1 MSFPG
6 ATNSPSAGAQ
16 FIQIKGARVHNL
28 KNIDVDLPRGQ
39 LVVLTGLSGSGK
51 SSLAFDTLY
60 AEGYRK
66 YIDSLSVGARALLE
80 QMDKPEVD
88 YIHGLSPVIAIEQR
102 QDALTNPRTTVA
114 SITEVLDYARLLW
127 PIIGEPFCPKD
138 GGRIDRRTL
147 DDEVATLMK
156 LPEGTKIILCAPVF
170 TGKPS
175 LARAELERLE
185 QKGFSRVRISV
196 NGTAGQIRELSE
208 PDLWSAKAKEV
219 AIEVVVDRLVIAAD
233 QRSRLADSLEI
244 AFKEGGDKAT
254 AIVVPNNNDPRS
266 ASSAVTHLRQSFS
279 CVQCGTVY
287 PFLTPRH
294 FSYNHP
300 EGACPTCAGLGK
312 SLEFAEELVIPDGT
326 KSVRGG
332 AIKAWRV
339 GPKRIIIRQ
348 NAILKQLAEQ
358 FPFDPDTPWSELPSK
373 TRHFLFH
380 GDPDRLFELRTW
392 SRKKPIEERP
402 FEGILAALDKSFRT
416 TSSEWMKVRL
426 MSFQISKPCKT
437 CGGKRLNPYSL
448 AVKLNSVD
456 FATFLQMPVS
466 GAHEFAQKLCENPL
480 AKKLTDACT
489 GLERRL
495 HFLNEV
501 GLNYLTL
508 EREYVT
514 LSGGEAQRVRLAS
527 QLGMGLVGV
536 TYILD
541 APSIGLHPH
550 ANGKLL
556 QVRRTLRDRGNTVVV
571 VEHDESTLR
580 AADYLIE
587 LGPGAGT
594 QGGNLIFTGTPA
606 EAAQAKTSISGPVLA
621 GTQAVEKSGKNLE
634 PRKTSNAWLTVKGAR
649 HNNLQNLD
657 VSFPQGLLTCVTG
670 VSGSGKSSLVN
681 DILANA
687 AALKLNG
694 AKTIPG
700 LHKGITDFRTV
711 IRVDQEPIGKSPRSN
726 PATYIKLF
734 DLLRALFSQT
744 PLARIRGYTPGRFSF
759 NMRGGRCERC
769 AGDGAIRLDMHFLS
783 DVYIPC
789 PSCHGLRYNRE
800 TLEARFKGVNIAE
813 VLDMSVDDAAVLFK
827 QQPAI
832 FQKISTL
839 QAVGLGYLKL
849 GQPANTLSGGE
860 AQRIKLSLELSRRQ
874 NGDALYILDEPTT
887 GLHWLDIQKL
897 MDLLFRLRDAGNT
910 VIVIEHDLNVVQ
922 LADWVID
929 LGPGGGNDG
938 GQLIYAGP
946 LKGLME
952 EKRSLTG
959 QELKKFLNE
968 RKG

>member
-1 MSFPG
+1 MG
-6 ATNSPSAGAQ
+6 PSEDSIEQ
-16 FIQIKGARVHNL
+16 FIEIKGARVHNL
-28 KNIDVDLPRGQ
+28 KNIDVKIPRGK

-114 SITEVLDYARLLW
+114 SITEVMDYARLLW
-127 PIIGEPFCPKD
+127 PIVGEPFCPKD
-138 GGRIDRRTL
+138 GGRIEKRTL
-147 DDEVATLMK
+147 DEEVETLLK
-156 LPEGTKIILCAPVF
+156 LPEGTKIILAANVF
-170 TGKPS
+170 AGKPS

-185 QKGFSRVRISV
+185 QKGFSRVRV
-196 NGTAGQIRELSE
+196 NGQIRELSE
-208 PDLWSAKAKEV
+208 PDLWSPRTKEV
-219 AIEVVVDRLVIAAD
+219 VLDVVVDRLVIAAD
-233 QRSRLADSLEI
+233 QRSRIADSLEI
-244 AFKEGGDKAT
+244 AFKEGTDKAL
-254 AIVVPNNNDPRS
+254 ALLPQDDGKFKEIQ
-266 ASSAVTHLRQSFS
+266 LRQSFS
-279 CVQCGTVY
+279 CVKCGTLY
-287 PFLTPRH
+287 PPLTPRH

-300 EGACPTCAGLGK
+300 EGACPTCSGLGK
-312 SLEFAEELVIPDGT
+312 ALEFAPELVIPDPT
-326 KSVRGG
+326 KSVRNG

-358 FPFDPDTPWSELPSK
+358 YPFDADTPWNELPEDV
-373 TRHFLFH
+373 RNFLLY
-380 GDPDRLFELRTW
+380 GDEKRPFELRTW
-392 SRKKPIEERP
+392 SRKKPTEERP
-402 FEGILAALDKSFRT
+402 FEGILAALDKSFRN

-426 MSFQISKPCKT
+426 MAFQIAQPCKG

-448 AVKLNSVD
+448 AVKLSGVD
-456 FATFLQMPVS
+456 FASFLQMPV
-466 GAHEFAQKLCENPL
+466 GQACQF
-480 AKKLTDACT
+480 AKKLTEHPLYAKLGDAVT

-501 GLNYLTL
+501 GLGYLTL
-508 EREYVT
+508 EREYVS

-541 APSIGLHPH
+541 EPSIGLHPH
-550 ANGKLL
+550 DHGKLL
-556 QVRRTLRDRGNTVVV
+556 EVLKTLRDRGNTVVV

-580 AADYLIE
+580 HADYLIE
-587 LGPGAGT
+587 LGPGAGS
-594 QGGNLIFTGTPA
+594 QGGHLIFTGTPA
-606 EAAQAKTSISGPVLA
+606 EAQKSKASISGPFLA
-621 GTQAVEKSGKNLE
+621 GTQVVEKSGKTLA

-649 HNNLQNLD
+649 HNNLQNID

-681 DILANA
+681 DILGNA

-700 LHKGITDFRTV
+700 VHKGITGLTDFRTV

-734 DLLRALFSQT
+734 DLLRTLFSQT
-744 PLARIRGYTPGRFSF
+744 PIARVRGYTPGRFSF

-769 AGDGAIRLDMHFLS
+769 AGDGAIKLEMHFLS

-789 PSCHGLRYNRE
+789 PSCGGKRYNRE

-813 VLDMSVDDAAVLFK
+813 VLDMSVDEAAELFK

-832 FQKISTL
+832 SQKISTL

-910 VIVIEHDLNVVQ
+910 IIVIEHDLNVVE

-938 GQLIYAGP
+938 GALVYSGP

-959 QELKKFLNE
+959 QELKKFIEE
-968 RKG
+968 RKR